1 MKRNVKD
8 ISTKFKMWSFL
19 GLDLNIGTS
28 KILIDTYI
36 YIYIYTHTHT
46 HIYVYIY
53 TEGLPWWSSG

>member
-36 YIYIYTHTHT
+36 YTHTHT
-46 HIYVYIY
+46 HTHTYMYIY
-53 TEGLPWWSSG
+53 IY